1 MKHRIMLFSLLLSG
15 ILASCNDE
23 VEVRNN
29 PEYLEPGYGLLSLTM
44 DLSKTGTKADGD
56 AVAEE
61 IALPAEKEIKDV
73 AFFVHTEADEQGDG
87 SFGKYFSGEAE
98 GSASKLNEELV
109 AIPDVTGQYK
119 VSVLHRSD
127 GWKNPEV
134 VVIANYKENGLED
147 GLKAVSNWDEL
158 QAFTTLASQAENAKA
173 PLLMCA
179 QQVIKSWESTLTVSG
194 GGSVVETIKMKRMV
208 SRIDVRN
215 YAYNPAVTEKHFVLT
230 AARLVRP
237 QIAVPLVEGSKK
249 LPVSSSSTFPFK
261 ETVEEFE
268 VEGTTYQ
275 KVDCIYTYENKNDK
289 EASATAIQLEGTLGG
304 VAVTKIVDFKKLDIA
319 GTPIPL
325 ARNHRYLININPAP
339 DKTDVNFD
347 IEVADWS
354 EGEEIRVKP
363 SFPKAELKITDASAL
378 ATAGM
383 TWDATKKII
392 DITSATGTAEFKF
405 ATTGNTT
412 TEPEVKILYDK
423 SGTSVGWDTDAKITA
438 AVTSKSSIADDKAE
452 VVTTYTVTVPYQSQA
467 GLKVPVDIVLNIHN
481 ANNKG
486 VGDTIIIRSIP
497 NYATTA
503 IKPVL
508 MNDGR
513 YWAPVNVGAT
523 KLPASVPATGDI
535 TETCG
540 QLFQWGRKVGV
551 NLTGDNGNIPKT
563 ETKPG
568 QEDSKTMD
576 TSDTWKDKFIAN
588 DNGTWFTLN
597 ADDDPRDWYKK
608 RWNDGTEVSPEK
620 TVYDPCPSGW
630 RVPTRTEVEQL
641 AVTKGATDN
650 SIYKIPAKNPNETLD
665 FPLSGTIGYSGLSYA
680 SRGILTYLQTSLI
693 NSQTQC
699 NGLVLPDSRL
709 STPWVG
715 AAFSVR
721 CIQNDGT
728 EPVPTN

>member
-1 MKHRIMLFSLLLSG
+1 MKHSIMLFSLLLSG

-23 VEVRNN
+23 VEVKNN
-29 PEYLEPGYGLLSLTM
+29 PDHLEPGYGLLSLTM
-44 DLSKTGTKADGD
+44 DLTKTGTKAAGD

-87 SFGKYFSGEAE
+87 SFGRYFSGEDE
-98 GSASKLNEELV
+98 GSASKLNEELT
-109 AIPDVTGQYK
+109 AIPDVTGLYK

-147 GLKAVSNWDEL
+147 GLKAITNWDEL
-158 QAFTTLASQAENAKA
+158 QAFTTSATQAANAKC

-179 QQVIKSWESTLTVSG
+179 QQTIKSWESTPVVSG
-194 GGSVVETIKMKRMV
+194 GGSVVETLKMKRMV

-215 YAYNPAVTEKHFVLT
+215 YAYNPAETEKNFVLT

-237 QIAVPLVEGSKK
+237 MIAVPLVEGSKT
-249 LPVSSSSTFPFK
+249 LPVSSSSTFPFGGA
-261 ETVEEFE
+261 VEEFD
-268 VEGTTYQ
+268 VEGTTFQ
-275 KVDCIYTYENKNDK
+275 KVDCIYTYENTNDK

-304 VAVTKIVDFKKLDIA
+304 VPVTKIVDFKKLDIA

-378 ATAGM
+378 AGAGM
-383 TWDATKKII
+383 AWDATKKVI
-392 DITSATGTAEFKF
+392 DITDATKTATFQF
-405 ATTGNTT
+405 TTTGNTT

-423 SGTSVGWDTDAKITA
+423 TGTSVGWTTNESINA
-438 AVTSKSSIADDKAE
+438 AVTSESSIAAEKAE
-452 VVTTYTVTVPYQSQA
+452 VVTTYTVTVPNQA
-467 GLKVPVDIVLNIHN
+467 MIKVPVDIVLNIHN

-486 VGDTIIIRSIP
+486 VGDTIIIRSVP
-497 NYATTA
+497 NYANTT

-513 YWAPVNVGAT
+513 YWAPVNAGAT
-523 KLPASVPATGDI
+523 KLPESVPASGDI

-540 QLFQWGRKVGV
+540 QLFQWGRKAGF
-551 NLTGDNGNIPKT
+551 NLTGGGLVLET
-563 ETKPG
+563 STKPG
-568 QEDSKTMD
+568 KSDIAGMEEN
-576 TSDTWKDKFIAN
+576 DTWKGKFLAVKGN
-588 DNGTWFTLN
+588 AWFDTSK
-597 ADDDPRDWYKK
+597 DGDWYKK
-608 RWNDGTEVSPEK
+608 LWNSRTEASPEK
-620 TVYDPCPSGW
+620 TTQDPCPEGW
-630 RVPTRTEVEQL
+630 RVPTKAEMESLTSNGGDID
-641 AVTKGATDN
+641 KD
-650 SIYKIPAKNPNETLD
+650 IYKIPAKNQNEALII
-665 FPLSGTIGYSGLSYA
+665 PLCGNITYSGGFVNRA
-680 SRGILTYLQTSLI
+680 KRAFILTSMI
-693 NSQTQC
+693 S
-699 NGLVLPDSRL
+699 DSRT
-709 STPWVG
+709 SYIYQIETPVPGIVSSWVACG
-715 AAFSVR
+715 FTVR

-728 EPVPTN
+728 EPTPTN

>member
-1 MKHRIMLFSLLLSG
+1 
-15 ILASCNDE
+15 
-23 VEVRNN
+23 
-29 PEYLEPGYGLLSLTM
+29 M
-44 DLSKTGTKADGD
+44 DLTKTGTKAAGD

-87 SFGKYFSGEAE
+87 SFGRYFSGEDE
-98 GSASKLNEELV
+98 GSASKLNEELT
-109 AIPDVTGQYK
+109 AIPDVTGLYK

-147 GLKAVSNWDEL
+147 GLKAITNWDEL
-158 QAFTTLASQAENAKA
+158 QAFTTSATQAANAKC

-179 QQVIKSWESTLTVSG
+179 QQTIKSWESTPVVSG
-194 GGSVVETIKMKRMV
+194 GGSVVETLKMKRMV

-215 YAYNPAVTEKHFVLT
+215 YAYNPAETEKNFVLT

-237 QIAVPLVEGSKK
+237 MIAVPLVEGSKT
-249 LPVSSSSTFPFK
+249 LPVSSSSTFPFGGA
-261 ETVEEFE
+261 VEEFD
-268 VEGTTYQ
+268 VEGTTFQ
-275 KVDCIYTYENKNDK
+275 KVDCIYTYENTNDK

-304 VAVTKIVDFKKLDIA
+304 VPVTKIVDFKKLDIA

-378 ATAGM
+378 AGAGM
-383 TWDATKKII
+383 AWDATKKVI
-392 DITSATGTAEFKF
+392 DITDATKTATFQF
-405 ATTGNTT
+405 TTTGNTT

-423 SGTSVGWDTDAKITA
+423 TGTSVGWTTNESINA
-438 AVTSKSSIADDKAE
+438 AVTSESSIAAEKAE
-452 VVTTYTVTVPYQSQA
+452 VVTTYTVTVPNQA
-467 GLKVPVDIVLNIHN
+467 MIKVPVDIVLNIHN

-486 VGDTIIIRSIP
+486 VGDTIIIRSVP
-497 NYATTA
+497 NYANTT

-513 YWAPVNVGAT
+513 YWAPVNAGAT
-523 KLPASVPATGDI
+523 KLPESVPASGDI

-540 QLFQWGRKVGV
+540 QLFQWGRKAGF
-551 NLTGDNGNIPKT
+551 NLTGGGLVLET
-563 ETKPG
+563 STKPG
-568 QEDSKTMD
+568 KSDIAGMEEN
-576 TSDTWKDKFIAN
+576 DTWKGKFLAVKGN
-588 DNGTWFTLN
+588 AWFDTSK
-597 ADDDPRDWYKK
+597 DGDWYKK
-608 RWNDGTEVSPEK
+608 LWNSRTEASPEK
-620 TVYDPCPSGW
+620 TTQDPCPEGW
-630 RVPTRTEVEQL
+630 RVPTKAEMESLTSNGGDID
-641 AVTKGATDN
+641 KD
-650 SIYKIPAKNPNETLD
+650 IYKIPAKNQNEALII
-665 FPLSGTIGYSGLSYA
+665 PLCGNITYSGGFVNRA
-680 SRGILTYLQTSLI
+680 KRAFILTSMI
-693 NSQTQC
+693 S
-699 NGLVLPDSRL
+699 DSRT
-709 STPWVG
+709 SYIYQIETPVPGIVSSWVACG
-715 AAFSVR
+715 FTVR

-728 EPVPTN
+728 EPTPTN

>member
-1 MKHRIMLFSLLLSG
+1 MKHSIMLFSLLLSG

-23 VEVRNN
+23 VEVKNN
-29 PEYLEPGYGLLSLTM
+29 PDHLEPGYGLLSLTM
-44 DLSKTGTKADGD
+44 DLTKTGTKAAGD

-87 SFGKYFSGEAE
+87 SFGRYFSGEDE
-98 GSASKLNEELV
+98 GSASKLNEELT
-109 AIPDVTGQYK
+109 AIPDFTGLYK

-147 GLKAVSNWDEL
+147 GLKAITNWDEL
-158 QAFTTLASQAENAKA
+158 QAFTTSATQAANAKC

-179 QQVIKSWESTLTVSG
+179 QQTIKSWESTPVVSG
-194 GGSVVETIKMKRMV
+194 GGSVVETLKMKRMV

-215 YAYNPAVTEKHFVLT
+215 YAYNPAETEKNFVLT

-237 QIAVPLVEGSKK
+237 MIAVPLVEGSKT
-249 LPVSSSSTFPFK
+249 LPVSSSSTFPFGGA
-261 ETVEEFE
+261 VEEFD
-268 VEGTTYQ
+268 VEGTTFQ
-275 KVDCIYTYENKNDK
+275 KVDCIYTYENTNDK

-304 VAVTKIVDFKKLDIA
+304 VPVTKIVDFKKLDIA

-378 ATAGM
+378 AGAGM
-383 TWDATKKII
+383 AWDATKKVI
-392 DITSATGTAEFKF
+392 DITDATKTATFQF
-405 ATTGNTT
+405 TTTGNTT

-423 SGTSVGWDTDAKITA
+423 TGTSVGWTTNESINA
-438 AVTSKSSIADDKAE
+438 AVTSESSIAAEKAE
-452 VVTTYTVTVPYQSQA
+452 VVTTYTVTVPNQA
-467 GLKVPVDIVLNIHN
+467 MIKVPVDIVLNIHN

-486 VGDTIIIRSIP
+486 VGDTIIIRSVP
-497 NYATTA
+497 NYANTT

-513 YWAPVNVGAT
+513 YWAPVNAGAT
-523 KLPASVPATGDI
+523 KLPESVPASGDI

-540 QLFQWGRKVGV
+540 QLFQWGRKAGF
-551 NLTGDNGNIPKT
+551 NLTGGGLVLET
-563 ETKPG
+563 STKPG
-568 QEDSKTMD
+568 KSDIAGMEEN
-576 TSDTWKDKFIAN
+576 DTWKGKFLAVKGN
-588 DNGTWFTLN
+588 AWFDTSK
-597 ADDDPRDWYKK
+597 DGDWYKK
-608 RWNDGTEVSPEK
+608 LWNSRTEASPEK
-620 TVYDPCPSGW
+620 TTQDPCPEGW
-630 RVPTRTEVEQL
+630 RVPTKAEMESLTSNGGDID
-641 AVTKGATDN
+641 KD
-650 SIYKIPAKNPNETLD
+650 IYKIPAKNQNEALII
-665 FPLSGTIGYSGLSYA
+665 PLCGNITYSGGFVNRA
-680 SRGILTYLQTSLI
+680 KRAFILTSMI
-693 NSQTQC
+693 S
-699 NGLVLPDSRL
+699 DSRT
-709 STPWVG
+709 SYIYQIETPVPGIVSSWVACG
-715 AAFSVR
+715 FTVR

-728 EPVPTN
+728 EPTPTN

>member
-1 MKHRIMLFSLLLSG
+1 MLFSLLLSG

-23 VEVRNN
+23 VEVKNN
-29 PEYLEPGYGLLSLTM
+29 PDHLEPGYGLLSLTM
-44 DLSKTGTKADGD
+44 DLTKTGTKAAGD

-87 SFGKYFSGEAE
+87 SFGRYFSGEDE
-98 GSASKLNEELV
+98 GSASKLNEELT
-109 AIPDVTGQYK
+109 AIPDVTGLYK

-147 GLKAVSNWDEL
+147 GLKAITNWDEL
-158 QAFTTLASQAENAKA
+158 QAFTTSATQAANAKC

-179 QQVIKSWESTLTVSG
+179 QQTIKSWESTPVVSG
-194 GGSVVETIKMKRMV
+194 GGSVVETLKMKRMV

-215 YAYNPAVTEKHFVLT
+215 YAYNPAETEKNFVLT

-237 QIAVPLVEGSKK
+237 MIAVPLVEGSKT
-249 LPVSSSSTFPFK
+249 LPVSSSSTFPFGGA
-261 ETVEEFE
+261 VEEFD
-268 VEGTTYQ
+268 VEGTTFQ
-275 KVDCIYTYENKNDK
+275 KVDCIYTYENTNDK

-304 VAVTKIVDFKKLDIA
+304 VPVTKIVDFKKLDIA

-378 ATAGM
+378 AGAGM
-383 TWDATKKII
+383 AWDATKKVI
-392 DITSATGTAEFKF
+392 DITDATKTATFQF
-405 ATTGNTT
+405 TTTGNTT

-423 SGTSVGWDTDAKITA
+423 TGTSVGWTTNESINA
-438 AVTSKSSIADDKAE
+438 AVTSESSIAAEKAE
-452 VVTTYTVTVPYQSQA
+452 VVTTYTVTVPNQA
-467 GLKVPVDIVLNIHN
+467 MIKVPVDIVLNIHN

-486 VGDTIIIRSIP
+486 VGDTIIIRSVP
-497 NYATTA
+497 NYANTT

-513 YWAPVNVGAT
+513 YWAPVNAGAT
-523 KLPASVPATGDI
+523 KLPESVPASGDI

-540 QLFQWGRKVGV
+540 QLFQWGRKAGF
-551 NLTGDNGNIPKT
+551 NLTGGGLVLET
-563 ETKPG
+563 STKPG
-568 QEDSKTMD
+568 KSDIAGMEEN
-576 TSDTWKDKFIAN
+576 DTWKGKFLAVKGN
-588 DNGTWFTLN
+588 AWFDTSK
-597 ADDDPRDWYKK
+597 DGDWYKK
-608 RWNDGTEVSPEK
+608 LWNSRTEASPEK
-620 TVYDPCPSGW
+620 TTQDPCPEGW
-630 RVPTRTEVEQL
+630 RVPTKAEMESLTSNGGDID
-641 AVTKGATDN
+641 KD
-650 SIYKIPAKNPNETLD
+650 IYKIPAKNQNEALII
-665 FPLSGTIGYSGLSYA
+665 PLCGNITYSGGFVNRA
-680 SRGILTYLQTSLI
+680 KRAFILTSMI
-693 NSQTQC
+693 S
-699 NGLVLPDSRL
+699 DSRT
-709 STPWVG
+709 SYIYQIETPVPGIVSSWVACG
-715 AAFSVR
+715 FTVR

-728 EPVPTN
+728 EPTPTN

>member
-1 MKHRIMLFSLLLSG
+1 MKHSIMLFSLLLSG

-23 VEVRNN
+23 VEVKNN
-29 PEYLEPGYGLLSLTM
+29 PDHLEPGYGLLSLTM
-44 DLSKTGTKADGD
+44 DLTKTGTKAAGD

-87 SFGKYFSGEAE
+87 SFGRYFSGED
-98 GSASKLNEELV
+98 SASKLNEELT
-109 AIPDVTGQYK
+109 AIPDVTGLYK

-147 GLKAVSNWDEL
+147 GLKAITNWDEL
-158 QAFTTLASQAENAKA
+158 QAFTTSATQAANAKC

-179 QQVIKSWESTLTVSG
+179 QQTIKSWESTPVVSG
-194 GGSVVETIKMKRMV
+194 GGSVVETLKMKRMV

-215 YAYNPAVTEKHFVLT
+215 YAYNPAETEKNFVLT

-237 QIAVPLVEGSKK
+237 MIAVPLVEGSKT
-249 LPVSSSSTFPFK
+249 LPVSSSSTFPFGGA
-261 ETVEEFE
+261 VEEFD
-268 VEGTTYQ
+268 VEGTTFQ
-275 KVDCIYTYENKNDK
+275 KVDCIYTYENTNDK

-304 VAVTKIVDFKKLDIA
+304 VPVTKIVDFKKLDIA

-378 ATAGM
+378 AGAGM
-383 TWDATKKII
+383 AWDATKKVI
-392 DITSATGTAEFKF
+392 DITDATKTATFQF
-405 ATTGNTT
+405 TTTGNTT

-423 SGTSVGWDTDAKITA
+423 TGTSVGWTTNESINA
-438 AVTSKSSIADDKAE
+438 AVTSESSIAAEKAE
-452 VVTTYTVTVPYQSQA
+452 VVTTYTVTVPNQA
-467 GLKVPVDIVLNIHN
+467 MIKVPVDIVLNIHN

-486 VGDTIIIRSIP
+486 VGDTIIIRSVP
-497 NYATTA
+497 NYANTT

-513 YWAPVNVGAT
+513 YWAPVNAGAT
-523 KLPASVPATGDI
+523 KLPESVPASGDI

-540 QLFQWGRKVGV
+540 QLFQWGRKAGF
-551 NLTGDNGNIPKT
+551 NLTGGGLVLET
-563 ETKPG
+563 STKPG
-568 QEDSKTMD
+568 KSDIAGMEEN
-576 TSDTWKDKFIAN
+576 DTWKGKFLAVKGN
-588 DNGTWFTLN
+588 AWFDTSK
-597 ADDDPRDWYKK
+597 DGDWYKK
-608 RWNDGTEVSPEK
+608 LWNSRTEASPEK
-620 TVYDPCPSGW
+620 TTQDPCPEGW
-630 RVPTRTEVEQL
+630 RVPTKAEMESLTSNGGDID
-641 AVTKGATDN
+641 KD
-650 SIYKIPAKNPNETLD
+650 IYKIPAKNQNEALII
-665 FPLSGTIGYSGLSYA
+665 PLCGNITYSGGFVNRA
-680 SRGILTYLQTSLI
+680 KRAFILTSMI
-693 NSQTQC
+693 S
-699 NGLVLPDSRL
+699 DSRT
-709 STPWVG
+709 SYIYQIETPVPGIVSSWVACG
-715 AAFSVR
+715 FTVR

-728 EPVPTN
+728 EPTPTN